1 MKAIQKDF
9 WREIRYTRSRFASIL
24 ILVALAVAF
33 LSGLRCTAPDMKNT
47 CDDYLDQQNF
57 MDIQVMSTLGLTEED
72 LEVLLAQPGISGG
85 EIGWSIDAY
94 AQTPDLDI
102 VVKVHS
108 LPQTLNSVTL
118 TEGRMP
124 RAMDECVAE
133 EHLLELLDL
142 EIGDSLTLATS
153 GDYETPCAAA
163 R

>member
-9 WREIRYTRSRFASIL
+9 WREIQYTRSRFTSIL

-47 CDDYLDQQNF
+47 CDTYLDQQNF

-72 LEVLLAQPGISGG
+72 LEALLAQPGISGG
-85 EIGWSIDAY
+85 EIGWAIDAY

-108 LPQTLNSVTL
+108 LPKELNTVTL

-124 RAMDECVAE
+124 RAVDECVVE

-153 GDYETPCAAA
+153 GD
-163 R
+163 